1 MGRPATGGRAMDWP
15 GKETMVTTNVT
26 ATVREANRAGDNT
39 VWATEKLRL

>member
-1 MGRPATGGRAMDWP
+1 MDRP

-26 ATVREANRAGDNT
+26 ATVREANRAGDNR